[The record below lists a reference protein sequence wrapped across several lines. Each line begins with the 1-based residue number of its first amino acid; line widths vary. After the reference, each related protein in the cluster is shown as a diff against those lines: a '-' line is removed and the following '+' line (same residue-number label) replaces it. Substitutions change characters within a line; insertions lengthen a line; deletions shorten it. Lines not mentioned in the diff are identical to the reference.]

1 MVEMRRFSF
10 VKPTIN
16 TPFHIDFDWWKD
28 HDNNWRVFLHSCL
41 CSTHQALFPKLE
53 NEDWIDWVDPVTA
66 EVLRVDGLQQILMSH
81 CAKEADFVTGYTT
94 LVEGVFRAFLTNGN
108 SPMTP
113 LELGAVVS
121 KPAETILRTLSG
133 PTIYKGIRPCH

>member
-1 MVEMRRFSF
+1 MIEMRRFSI

-41 CSTHQALFPKLE
+41 CPAHQDLFPKLE
-53 NEDWIDWVDPVTA
+53 SEDWIDWVDPITA
-66 EVLRVDGLQQILMSH
+66 EVHRVDGLQQILMSH
-81 CAKEADFVTGYTT
+81 CAREEGFVTGYTT

-113 LELGAVVS
+113 AELAHVVS

-133 PTIYKGIRPCH
+133 QQIYKGIRPCH